1 VADELG
7 RWAATRAPELLAR
20 AEAEAVQ
27 VLRDALV
34 AAALPRG
41 TATPTAADAPPPTA
55 KPPEPAGEALWVY
68 CVSRADGAS
77 PPAGE
82 GVAGSPVE
90 LVEHDGL
97 AAFVSR
103 VPVAEFGEEPLRRN
117 LNELAW
123 LERVARAH
131 EGVLERALA
140 IASIAPLR
148 LCTIYDGPAG
158 VRMMLG
164 AAHARFLSVLDLL
177 DGRQEWGVKL
187 LLDPAQVAA
196 EARRRLPDAE
206 EEEAEVA
213 ERGEGAGYMLRRR
226 LERRIA
232 DAADA
237 LATDVAEEVHA
248 NLVGSAVAGVTRPA
262 QNRELSGHEGDMAL
276 NAAYLVEA
284 KRVDGLRELF
294 AILEA
299 HHSRV
304 GARIELTGPWPP
316 YNFVPHDGAEALA

>member
-1 VADELG
+1 MCG
-7 RWAATRAPELLAR
+7 QTAR
-20 AEAEAVQ
+20 
-27 VLRDALV
+27 
-34 AAALPRG
+34 P
-41 TATPTAADAPPPTA
+41 
-55 KPPEPAGEALWVY
+55 
-68 CVSRADGAS
+68 

-131 EGVLERALA
+131 EAVLERALA
-140 IASIAPLR
+140 DASIAPLR
-148 LCTIYDGPAG
+148 LCTIYDGPAR

-164 AAHARFLSVLDLL
+164 AARARFLEVLDLL

-187 LLDPAQVAA
+187 LARPGSGCRGGTPARSRTPRRKRRRSPSAARVPATCCGADLSAQV
-196 EARRRLPDAE
+196 
-206 EEEAEVA
+206 
-213 ERGEGAGYMLRRR
+213 
-226 LERRIA
+226 A

-237 LATDVAEEVHA
+237 LATEVAEEVHA
-248 NLVGSAVAGVTRPA
+248 NLLGWPSPRVTRPA
-262 QNRELSGHEGDMAL
+262 QNRELSGYEGDMAL

-284 KRVDGLRELF
+284 KRVDGLRELV
-294 AILEA
+294 ADARGASQPSRCADRA
-299 HHSRV
+299 HR
-304 GARIELTGPWPP
+304 
-316 YNFVPHDGAEALA
+316 ALAAVQLRPARRRGGAGVSAVSERDVALVDLVDRLLAGGVVIAGDLTLAVADVDLVYVQLRALITSVATAEEKGLLPPIGSAL

>member
-1 VADELG
+1 MSCGSTAYCGQTVRPHPRE
-7 RWAATRAPELLAR
+7 RA
-20 AEAEAVQ
+20 
-27 VLRDALV
+27 
-34 AAALPRG
+34 
-41 TATPTAADAPPPTA
+41 
-55 KPPEPAGEALWVY
+55 
-68 CVSRADGAS
+68 SR
-77 PPAGE
+77 
-82 GVAGSPVE
+82 VSPVE
-90 LVEHDGL
+90 LIEDDGL
-97 AAFVSR
+97 AALVSR

-140 IASIAPLR
+140 DGTIAPLR
-148 LCTIYDGPAG
+148 LCTIYDGPAR
-158 VRMMLG
+158 VRTMLS
-164 AAHARFLSVLDLL
+164 AARARFLAVLDVLE
-177 DGRQEWGVKL
+177 GREEWGVKV

-196 EARRRLPDAE
+196 EVRRRLPDAE
-206 EEEAEVA
+206 EEAAEVA
-213 ERGEGAGYMLRRR
+213 ERGEGAGYLLRRR

-237 LATDVAEEVHA
+237 LAGDVAEEVHA
-248 NLVGSAVAGVTRPA
+248 SLVSRAVAAVTRPA

-284 KRVDGLRELF
+284 KRVDGLRELV